1 MSISGIGQNYYHN
14 NVATV
19 RNTKNVNS
27 TGKNDGFAGKVT
39 EKNPVSPEDM
49 TLEEYKAY
57 FNEKMNSLYTHP
69 SQRNRNDII
78 DITDAAYKRMQTD
91 PEYEKKI
98 LDALAKNKAVNFG
111 NYIPQISYMHTD
123 DTWEGCYGYT
133 KGMKENDSYTKG
145 ISSKHENNVK
155 KKKYIT
161 INNPQKSRKNYDL
174 TYDNV
179 AIPEVHTHEETY
191 DTKSVS
197 SDSSVDYDNL
207 AIPEVHIKGRK

>member
-1 MSISGIGQNYYHN
+1 MPILS
-14 NVATV
+14 TV
-19 RNTKNVNS
+19 WLLHFLS
-27 TGKNDGFAGKVT
+27 T
-39 EKNPVSPEDM
+39 
-49 TLEEYKAY
+49 LYKEVY
-57 FNEKMNSLYTHP
+57 LF
-69 SQRNRNDII
+69 
-78 DITDAAYKRMQTD
+78 
-91 PEYEKKI
+91 
-98 LDALAKNKAVNFG
+98 F
-111 NYIPQISYMHTD
+111 
-123 DTWEGCYGYT
+123 
-133 KGMKENDSYTKG
+133 
-145 ISSKHENNVK
+145 K